1 MIRNFSHLGA
11 KRSASWALALLS
23 CVLSAC
29 QTVELR
35 ESAGVLDS
43 PPVTS
48 AAAVGFELR
57 CGGKRCGTLI
67 HYQEQ
72 GPTSSSA
79 RRSFYSVRN
88 ELDQAIGLIDV
99 HGRAYRFRPHQ
110 AEAEWLGTGTVLEG
124 AQRVLGS
131 SGACELVELSLE
143 QLHSHP

>member
-1 MIRNFSHLGA
+1 VIRNFSHRGAQRSRGLAAVLLACLG
-11 KRSASWALALLS
+11 L
-23 CVLSAC
+23 AC
-29 QTVELR
+29 QTTELR

-43 PPVTS
+43 PPVSS
-48 AAAVGFELR
+48 AAEVGFELR

-72 GPTSSSA
+72 GSGS

-124 AQRVLGS
+124 AQRILGS
-131 SGACELVELSLE
+131 DGPCELVELRLAQVS
-143 QLHSHP
+143 SHL